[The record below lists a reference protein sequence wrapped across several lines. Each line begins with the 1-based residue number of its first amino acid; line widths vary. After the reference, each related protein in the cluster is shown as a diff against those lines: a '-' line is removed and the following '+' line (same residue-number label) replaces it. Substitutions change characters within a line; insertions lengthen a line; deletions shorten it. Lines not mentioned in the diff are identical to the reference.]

1 MSLFKR
7 LIFSDVKY
15 AFSLLNSVEKYQL
28 IVVLLVSIFLGIVE
42 SLVVASV
49 FPFVYLMMDP
59 SYFKEV
65 PYLADVLSYFT
76 LSLDDLLPV
85 LGGGIVA
92 IVLFGALLNALYVY
106 LSEKYNE
113 TSIARLS
120 LDFYKIFS
128 GAPYSWIVRQRN
140 SDIEHVFRNDIR
152 RWRQNVIRPVLMAI
166 QSVIII
172 LFTSVSAIL
181 ISPLEGVYSII
192 ILGLVSVIMMHFVR
206 KPLKKGAVK
215 ARKNETNLYFVL
227 SQYIRGVRDI
237 KVESGSYYFTSQ
249 LKSTF
254 LRSSRSNYLIKSM
267 SGIPGPALSACGQIS
282 FICVAVVLWGLD
294 YSAAEITAQIAL
306 VGVVVSRVLPAANK
320 FNSSVTTID
329 QAMPFLE
336 SIRKSIDGASSSK
349 GWIEGAGGSG
359 LKNCSSW
366 DSIEFKDVKFSYPN
380 QDNIIEG
387 INVTFRKGKFYG
399 LVGESGAGKST
410 LINLFLGLFS
420 PTSGEIQIDGLPRE
434 TFDPKSWLKRLAYVP
449 QEVFLLAGTVRD
461 NIEFG
466 QVQVNSNRV
475 LDAVLRCSALSD
487 VVAKLPDG
495 INTKLGED
503 GHGVSG
509 GQKQRI
515 AIARAL
521 YRCPD
526 VLILDEGTS
535 ALDQPTEA
543 RVLNQLHRDSGDR
556 LTIVVSHRVRALKEC
571 DEIIL
576 LKDGA
581 ISDVGTYSELQRRSE
596 LFRRLSTDTENGGQ

>member
-1 MSLFKR
+1 MLFKR
-7 LIFSDVKY
+7 IIFSDVKY
-15 AFSLLNSVEKYQL
+15 AFSLLNSVEKKQL
-28 IVVLLVSIFLGIVE
+28 IVILFISIVLGFVE

-59 SYFKEV
+59 FYFKEI
-65 PYLADVLSYFT
+65 PYLDDFLAYFNV
-76 LSLDDLLPV
+76 SVEGLLPV
-85 LGGGIVA
+85 LGGGVVA
-92 IVLFGALLNALYVY
+92 IILFGALLNALYVY
-106 LSEKYNE
+106 LSEKYSE
-113 TSIARLS
+113 VSIARFS
-120 LDFYKIFS
+120 LDYYEIFS
-128 GAPYSWIVRQRN
+128 GSPYSWIVSQRN

-152 RWRQNVIRPVLMAI
+152 RWRRDVVRSVLLAI

-172 LFTSVSAIL
+172 LFTSISAII

-192 ILGLVSVIMMHFVR
+192 TLGVVSTIMMHFVR
-206 KPLKKGAVK
+206 KPLKKGAVE
-215 ARKNETNLYFVL
+215 ARKNETNLFFVL
-227 SQYIRGVRDI
+227 SQYVRGVRDI
-237 KVESGSYYFTSQ
+237 KVESGSSYFLSQ
-249 LKSTF
+249 LKTTF
-254 LRSSRSNYLIKSM
+254 LKSARSNYLIKSM
-267 SGIPGPALSACGQIS
+267 SSLPGPALSACGQVS

-320 FNSSVTTID
+320 FNSSITSID
-329 QAMPFLE
+329 QAMPFLA
-336 SIRKSIDGASSSK
+336 SIRDSINGARSYI
-349 GWIEGAGGSG
+349 GWIEGVGGPG
-359 LKNCSSW
+359 LKECSAW
-366 DSIEFKDVKFSYPN
+366 ESIRFNDVNFSYPS
-380 QDNIIEG
+380 QGDVLKG
-387 INVTFRKGKFYG
+387 IDLTLRKGKFYG

-420 PTSGEIQIDGLPRE
+420 PTSGEIQIDGTSRDN
-434 TFDPKSWLKRLAYVP
+434 FDPESWLQRLAYVP
-449 QEVFLLAGTVRD
+449 QEVFLLAGTVKE

-466 QVQVNSNRV
+466 HDQENGEYA
-475 LDAVLRCSALSD
+475 LDEVLRCSALAD
-487 VVAKLPDG
+487 VIAKLPHG
-495 INTKLGED
+495 INTTLGED
-503 GHGVSG
+503 GQGVSG